1 MSTVLHLKIM
11 KCLQEYCKHSISF
24 DRRPSTVSGAK
35 ARAALLEIRKLAHER
50 RKEIREKTIEA
61 FAEKY
66 GQERVE
72 KRFNYKPN
80 EEYLQSI
87 RDERAAKK
95 AAAEKEHT
103 LEELINDNSDEII
116 DAEGE
121 EIEDWTGDELQ
132 NNQKP

>member
-72 KRFNYKPN
+72 KRFNFKPN

-87 RDERAAKK
+87 RNERAAKK
-95 AAAEKEHT
+95 AAAGQENT
-103 LEELINDNSDEII
+103 IEELINDESDAII

-121 EIEDWTGDELQ
+121 EIEDWTGDDLL
-132 NNQKP
+132 NDQKP